1 MNSWKQ
7 PPKQALVA
15 QYVDCYWFL
24 EKMSSDTGVDYPKL
38 NPDPSATL
46 IIAPKNQSY
55 HFDLHNNVT
64 EGMGCHMLMPNTSVI
79 TMDHTHPFLISGIKF
94 KVGAVYSLNLIRPTH
109 WSIILLIMKSV
120 YPQSYTQCLY
130 KNCQTTTL
138 NKSHTLVIVWING
151 CDHG

>member
-94 KVGAVYSLNLIRPTH
+94 KVGAVYPLKFNQTYPLVNNIVNNEECLPTKLHPMSIQKLSNNNTEQITHTCNSLDQWL
-109 WSIILLIMKSV
+109 
-120 YPQSYTQCLY
+120 
-130 KNCQTTTL
+130 
-138 NKSHTLVIVWING
+138 
-151 CDHG
+151 